1 MHRINAVRAVAIL
14 EMFKGALVLLTG
26 AGLLSLVHKNVHEI
40 AVRLVE
46 HAHLNPAS
54 KFPHIFIDATSHF
67 QDSRLVFLAM
77 GAATYSA
84 IRFVE
89 GYGLWH
95 ERAWAEVLASVS
107 GAVYVPFEL
116 WELVNKASLLG
127 MVVLLVNVGVV
138 SIMIRAL
145 IRRRINS
152 SL

>member
-1 MHRINAVRAVAIL
+1 
-14 EMFKGALVLLTG
+14 
-26 AGLLSLVHKNVHEI
+26 
-40 AVRLVE
+40 
-46 HAHLNPAS
+46 
-54 KFPHIFIDATSHF
+54 
-67 QDSRLVFLAM
+67 M

-145 IRRRINS
+145 IRRRINW
-152 SL
+152 